1 MVSSVINDIAEH
13 NGDRQVW
20 AAVVERAMLDLEY
33 IECRR
38 EAMAWLKSSNDTI
51 GLFIWACHQIDQETN
66 TIRKAILATPFARE
80 APNKYWDKQ
89 RHFLRLNKMEETA
102 KKREE
107 AAREKAA

>member
-1 MVSSVINDIAEH
+1 MVKRSFPFPNRQKCSRFGKTSVA
-13 NGDRQVW
+13 RQGRV
-20 AAVVERAMLDLEY
+20 
-33 IECRR
+33 
-38 EAMAWLKSSNDTI
+38 KSSNDAI
-51 GLFIWACHQIDQETN
+51 GSFVWACHQIDQEPN

-89 RHFLRLNKMEETA
+89 RHFLRLNKRENTA